1 MPRNALIVVLM
12 AALAAS
18 PVAQNGGRRSQRPTF
33 RANVN
38 LIRVDVIVTDANGQ
52 PVRGLTDRDFEIV
65 DGGAARPIAAFTEIS
80 HDEAPRAP
88 ISSVLRDVADNASA
102 NSDRLIILVLDD
114 LHFSGKTDHVKAMTR
129 QVVTRIGPEASLALV
144 TTSGT
149 FGVEPTE
156 DRARL
161 LEEIDAFID
170 KFTPGRRVRGRV
182 IHQPHLGSVR
192 SPTDLAWFFAN
203 MTQYKVLEDV
213 ATRIRADD
221 GRRKAFIWISG
232 GNDGDAGN
240 PGGFAG
246 GWYKT
251 SQARAL
257 HSLRR
262 SGVVTYGVATGDF
275 GPRPLEEISAET
287 GGFVLRSD
295 RFDEDVPRLLA
306 DLDHYYLLGFHPDA
320 AKAGEYR
327 PLEVRVLRPGLRVRH
342 RRGYVAGPAAPE
354 RRNRDPLAQLAEGV
368 LPDTTLSLRLTAVAM
383 PPSGK
388 QRPQMGIA
396 LEVLSERAPLVD
408 ADGRMRNILT
418 YSVWAVDLRK
428 KKATKH
434 AARQVTLVLE
444 DTAESARTAGP
455 VRYQVQTHLELPPG
469 RYQLRA
475 SATSDRLGTGG
486 SVFLETKMP
495 EYRKDAVELGGIMLG
510 YADGPRVPRVGDSW
524 PSTLPTLQPTLDRE
538 FAPTD
543 TLRIVCG
550 VVGPATTTARVTV
563 ALFEEDGRLV
573 RTVDEREWPAQ
584 TSLIDVMLSLA
595 DLQGRY
601 ILRVDVHGASAVRRE
616 VAFSVQ

>member
-1 MPRNALIVVLM
+1 MPRIALIVVFM

-18 PVAQNGGRRSQRPTF
+18 PVGQGVGGRSQRPTF
-33 RANVN
+33 RADVN
-38 LIRVDVIVTDANGQ
+38 LVRVDVIVTDASGQ

-65 DGGAARPIAAFTEIS
+65 DGGAARPIAAFSEIS

-114 LHFSGKTDHVKAMTR
+114 LHFSGKTDHVKEMTR

-182 IHQPHLGSVR
+182 IHQPHLGSLR

-240 PGGFAG
+240 AG
-246 GWYKT
+246 GLPAGWYQS
-251 SQARAL
+251 SQAKAL

-275 GPRPLEEISAET
+275 GARPLEEISAET

-295 RFDEDVPRLLA
+295 RFDEDVSRLLA
-306 DLDHYYLLGFHPDA
+306 DLDHYYLLGFHPDTV
-320 AKAGEYR
+320 KAGDYR
-327 PLEVRVLRPGLRVRH
+327 RLEVRVLRPGLTLRH
-342 RRGYVAGPAAPE
+342 RRGYVAGPAATA
-354 RRNRDPLAQLAEGV
+354 RRNRDPLAQLSEGV
-368 LPDTTLSLRLTAVAM
+368 LPATNLPLRLAAVAM
-383 PPSGK
+383 PPAVR
-388 QRPQMGIA
+388 QRPQMAIA

-408 ADGRMRNILT
+408 ADGRMRDTLT

-434 AARQVTLVLE
+434 AARKVTLVLE
-444 DTAESARTAGP
+444 DTLESARTAGP
-455 VRYQVQTHLELPPG
+455 VRYQVQTRLELPPG

-475 SATSDRLGTGG
+475 SATSDRLRTGG
-486 SVFLETKMP
+486 SVFLETTMP
-495 EYRKDAVELGGIMLG
+495 DYGRDAVELGGILIA
-510 YADGPRVPRVGDSW
+510 YADGPRVPRVGDPW
-524 PSTLPTLQPTLDRE
+524 PSTLSLVQPTLDRE

-543 TLRIVCG
+543 TLRVVCDLSA
-550 VVGPATTTARVTV
+550 PATAVGRITTT
-563 ALFEEDGRLV
+563 LFDADGRLV
-573 RTVDEREWPAQ
+573 RTIDQRDLSAQ
-584 TSLIDVMLSLA
+584 TPRIDLMLPLT

-601 ILRVDVHGASAVRRE
+601 ILRVEVHGVRRQ